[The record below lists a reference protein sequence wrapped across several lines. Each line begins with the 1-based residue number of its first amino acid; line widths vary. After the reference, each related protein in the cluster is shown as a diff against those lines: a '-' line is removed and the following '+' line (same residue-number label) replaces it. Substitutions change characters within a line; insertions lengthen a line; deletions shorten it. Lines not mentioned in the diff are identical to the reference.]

1 VLLEN
6 SFELFWNLKCNA
18 ILLRNVC
25 SPSVHLFSVD
35 TFCSTLDLRT
45 TSTSLWSWSPAI
57 QIVELYPRP
66 SLSDS
71 VTCSSK
77 FVPPCT
83 IDCNLT
89 LKEFVTSFT
98 KSSTPAWDLPEHAET
113 FYLATEVTKSSTPAW
128 DLPEQPETFYL
139 AAAGLVDPTSTLPR
153 TSNTH
158 LQGTWGTHPQ
168 NGNAKGK

>member
-1 VLLEN
+1 MLLEN
-6 SFELFWNLKCNA
+6 SFELFWNLKCDA
-18 ILLRNVC
+18 TLLRNVC
-25 SPSVHLFSVD
+25 SPSLHLFSVD

-45 TSTSLWSWSPAI
+45 TSISLWTWSAI

-71 VTCSSK
+71 VSCLSK

-98 KSSTPAWDLPEHAET
+98 KSSTPTSDL
-113 FYLATEVTKSSTPAW
+113 S
-128 DLPEQPETFYL
+128 EQGETFYL
-139 AAAGLVDPTSTLPR
+139 AAAGLVAPTSTLPR
-153 TSNTH
+153 TSSAH
-158 LQGTWGTHPQ
+158 LQGTWGAHPQ
-168 NGNAKGK
+168 NGNHKGK